1 MQRKIAG
8 EYVIHKARKRISLT
22 LSQAALDALDAQAQA
37 SGLSRGQLIE
47 RLSVP
52 PTQKTEGMLSGLLER
67 LPVPICI
74 VNTHDQIM
82 MINQAWEA
90 LFTLQRKAV
99 LGKSLT
105 ELFSPN
111 VAEKVCD
118 INQQVLQTKQS
129 VVFEEWLQ
137 QAKGQRCCR
146 IVKFPLFDLAGNVE
160 GIGGLFIDITES
172 KQAMAALTSS
182 EERFRQIVETA
193 NEGIWMIDANCQTTY
208 LNQRMAEMLGCSVE
222 EVHGRSFL
230 EFTLPEDF
238 QALQQ
243 RLERRKQG
251 SVENTD
257 FRLKRCDGST
267 LWTHS
272 ASSPIYGPNQEYLG
286 ALAMITDISKR
297 KKVENTLKESQ
308 NKLAALID
316 SLPGMAFTGECVY
329 PWNMSYAS
337 EGCLELTG
345 YTSGELID
353 GSISFTSLVLL
364 EDLQRVSQV
373 IELAIE
379 CNEAYVIEYRIRTK
393 TGQVRWLWEKARAV
407 TDAEGNPRFIEG
419 FITDITALKHVES
432 ELIDARNT
440 ALEANKLKSQFL
452 ANMSHEIRTPMNG
465 VIGMTGLLLETA
477 LSPEQREYA
486 QTVRVSGQS
495 LLCLVNDIL
504 DFSKIEAGRLEFE
517 TVVFEV
523 RQVVEEIV
531 ELLAAQAEAKK
542 IILVCTVE
550 ASVPLRVS
558 GDPGRLRQILLNLI
572 GNAVKFTTH
581 GEVLVQVQTISR
593 NKEQVSL
600 RFEVKDSGIGIG
612 EEDCASLFHPFFQA
626 DSSSTRRHGG
636 TGLGLAISQQLT
648 ELMGGQITL
657 KSTLGVGSTFEF
669 TLAFGLVLQS
679 EAQIWPALRILIAC
693 EHIAN
698 RLSLQGALKAFGM
711 QVQLASNCSEVQ
723 QFLSTQTFDL
733 LFVEDTF
740 GHPEGFTW
748 LKQLKAQS
756 PALANLRLVIIH
768 PFGSRFQGQS
778 LTDIG
783 AVASLSKPLVRHS
796 QLVECLQRAL
806 STVEVADPVLSP
818 HSIPKSSDL
827 YRILVVEDNAVNQ
840 RVAVRQLEKLGY
852 RADLAA
858 NGLEALA
865 AYERIHYDLIFM
877 DCQMPEM
884 DGYEAT
890 AEIRRREGATQ
901 HIPIVAMTAHAM
913 KGDREQCLAV
923 GMDDY
928 LAKPVKSEAL
938 RAVLKHWLTESTDLK
953 RSEQQ
958 ASLAKMASFSD
969 DKAKSIEKR

>member
-1 MQRKIAG
+1 MQRNLAG
-8 EYVIHKARKRISLT
+8 EYVLRKARKRISLT
-22 LSQAALDALDAQAQA
+22 LSQEALDALDAQAQA
-37 SGLSRGQLIE
+37 SGLSRSQLIE

-52 PTQKTEGMLSGLLER
+52 PTQKAQTMLSGLLER
-67 LPVPICI
+67 VPVPICI
-74 VNTHDQIM
+74 TNTHCQIVM
-82 MINQAWEA
+82 LNQAWEA
-90 LFTLQRKAV
+90 LFTLQRKTV
-99 LGKSLT
+99 LGKT
-105 ELFSPN
+105 VAELFPAE
-111 VAEKVCD
+111 VAQKAFAR
-118 INQQVLQTKQS
+118 NQQVLQTKQS

-137 QAKGQRCCR
+137 QANGQRCCR
-146 IVKFPLFDLAGNVE
+146 IIKFPLLDAAGNVE

-172 KQAMAALTSS
+172 KEAMAALSS
-182 EERFRQIVETA
+182 
-193 NEGIWMIDANCQTTY
+193 
-208 LNQRMAEMLGCSVE
+208 SV
-222 EVHGRSFL
+222 
-230 EFTLPEDF
+230 
-238 QALQQ
+238 
-243 RLERRKQG
+243 
-251 SVENTD
+251 
-257 FRLKRCDGST
+257 
-267 LWTHS
+267 
-272 ASSPIYGPNQEYLG
+272 
-286 ALAMITDISKR
+286 
-297 KKVENTLKESQ
+297 KESQ

-353 GSISFTSLVLL
+353 GTISFTSLVLF
-364 EDLQRVSQV
+364 EDLQRVSHV
-373 IELAIE
+373 IDLAIA
-379 CNEAYVIEYRIRTK
+379 CDEAYVIEYRLRTK

-407 TDAEGNPRFIEG
+407 TDAEGKPLFIEG

-432 ELIDARNT
+432 ELIEARNT

-477 LSPEQREYA
+477 LTPEQREYA

-523 RQVVEEIV
+523 RQAVEEVV
-531 ELLAAQAEAKK
+531 ELLAAQAETKK
-542 IILVCTVE
+542 IILVCSVE

-572 GNAVKFTTH
+572 GNALKFTTH
-581 GEVLVQVQTISR
+581 GEVIVRVQTISQ
-593 NKEQVSL
+593 NKDHVSL
-600 RFEVKDSGIGIG
+600 RFEVQDSGIGIS

-636 TGLGLAISQQLT
+636 TGLGLAISQQLA

-669 TLAFGLVLQS
+669 TLAFGTVLQP
-679 EAQIWPALRILIAC
+679 EAQIWPALHVLIAC

-711 QVQLASNCSEVQ
+711 QVQLASNCIEVQ
-723 QFLSTQTFDL
+723 QLLSKQTFDL

-740 GHPEGFTW
+740 GHLDRFTW

-756 PALANLRLVIIH
+756 PALANLCLVVIH
-768 PFGSRFQGQS
+768 PFGSRFHGQS
-778 LTDIG
+778 LTSLG

-796 QLVECLQRAL
+796 QLVECLHRAL
-806 STVEVADPVLSP
+806 STVEVTDPILSVRA
-818 HSIPKSSDL
+818 STKSSSL

-865 AYERIHYDLIFM
+865 AYERIRYDLIFM

-890 AEIRRREGATQ
+890 AEIRRREGVTQ

-913 KGDREQCLAV
+913 KGDREHCLAI

-938 RAVLKHWLTESTDLK
+938 RAVLKHWLTESNDVK
-953 RSEQQ
+953 RSERQ
-958 ASLAKMASFSD
+958 AALAKIASFSD
-969 DKAKSIEKR
+969 DKAKLIE

>member
-1 MQRKIAG
+1 MS
-8 EYVIHKARKRISLT
+8 HKARKRISLT
-22 LSQAALDALDAQAQA
+22 LSQEALDALDVQAQA

-47 RLSVP
+47 RLSLP
-52 PTQKTEGMLSGLLER
+52 PTQKAEGMLSGLIER
-67 LPVPICI
+67 LPVPLSITNKHHQI
-74 VNTHDQIM
+74 VV
-82 MINQAWEA
+82 INQAWEA
-90 LFTLQRKAV
+90 LFGLQSIDV
-99 LGKSLT
+99 LGKSSA
-105 ELFSPN
+105 ELFPAQ
-111 VAEKVCD
+111 VAEKVCAM
-118 INQQVLQTKQS
+118 NQQVLQTQQS
-129 VVFEEWLQ
+129 VVFEEWFQ
-137 QAKGQRCCR
+137 QAKGQCCCR
-146 IVKFPLFDLAGNVE
+146 IIKFPLFDAVGNLE
-160 GIGGLFIDITES
+160 GIGGLLVDITES
-172 KQAMAALTSS
+172 KEAMAALTRT

-193 NEGIWMIDANCQTTY
+193 NEGIWMIDANDQTTY
-208 LNQRMAEMLGCSVE
+208 LNQRMAEMLGCSIE
-222 EVHGRSFL
+222 EAYGRPSL

-238 QALQQ
+238 EMIQQ

-251 SVENTD
+251 KVENTD
-257 FRLKRCDGST
+257 LRLKRYDGST
-267 LWTHS
+267 LWINS
-272 ASSPIYGPNQEYLG
+272 SSSPIYGPHQEYLG
-286 ALAMITDISKR
+286 ALAMITDISER
-297 KKVENTLKESQ
+297 KKAEDNLKESQ
-308 NKLAALID
+308 SKLAALID
-316 SLPGMAFTGECVY
+316 SLPGMAFTGECFY
-329 PWNMSYAS
+329 PWNMSYVS

-345 YTSGELID
+345 YTSGELTD
-353 GSISFTSLVLL
+353 GSISFTLLVLY

-373 IELAIE
+373 INLAIE
-379 CNEAYVIEYRIRTK
+379 CGEAYVIEYRIRTK

-407 TDAEGNPRFIEG
+407 TDAEDNPLFIEG

-477 LSPEQREYA
+477 LNPEQREYA

-504 DFSKIEAGRLEFE
+504 DFSKIEAGRLEFA

-542 IILVCTVE
+542 IILVCLVE
-550 ASVPLRVS
+550 ANVPLRVS
-558 GDPGRLRQILLNLI
+558 GDPGRLRQILINLI

-581 GEVLVQVQTISR
+581 GEVLVQVQTVFQD
-593 NKEQVSL
+593 KDQVSL

-612 EEDCASLFHPFFQA
+612 EEDCKSLFHPFFQA

-669 TLAFGLVLQS
+669 TLAFGTVLQP
-679 EAQIWPALRILIAC
+679 EALILPVLHVLVAC
-693 EHIAN
+693 EHSAN

-711 QVQLASNCSEVQ
+711 QVQLVSNGIEVQ
-723 QFLSTQTFDL
+723 QFLTAQTFDL

-748 LKQLKAQS
+748 LKQLKARS
-756 PALANLRLVIIH
+756 PALANLRLVVIH
-768 PFGSRFQGQS
+768 PFGSRVHGQS
-778 LTDIG
+778 WMDVG
-783 AVASLSKPLVRHS
+783 VVASLSKPLVRHS
-796 QLVECLQRAL
+796 QLVECLHRAL
-806 STVEVADPVLSP
+806 GTVEVAGPVSSA
-818 HSIPKSSDL
+818 HSNTKSSGL

-840 RVAVRQLEKLGY
+840 RVALRQLEKLGY

-865 AYERIHYDLIFM
+865 ACERSHYDLIFM

-913 KGDREQCLAV
+913 KGDREHCLAV

-953 RSEQQ
+953 RSERQ
-958 ASLAKMASFSD
+958 ASLAKIASVSD